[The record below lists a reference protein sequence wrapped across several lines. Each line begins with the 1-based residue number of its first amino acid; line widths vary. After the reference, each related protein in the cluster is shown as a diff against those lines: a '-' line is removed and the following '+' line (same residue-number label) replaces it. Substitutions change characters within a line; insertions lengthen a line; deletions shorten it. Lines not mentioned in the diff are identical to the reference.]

1 MAMFVNPLRDLA
13 SSIHKVEKPA
23 RYLGG
28 ELGSNPPIEDAADRR
43 LRIALCFP
51 DLYEIGMSNNAIR
64 LLYNQLSTMSDSV
77 VCERVF
83 APAPDFE
90 KLLEERDVP
99 LYTLESG
106 IPLFQCDIIAFSV
119 GYELLATNMLT
130 VLQAGKVPLLREER
144 DSTSPVV
151 IAGGPAITNP
161 HPFGKFLDAVYIGEA
176 EAGFYELVCRL
187 ADIKAQSRAEEMRR
201 RFLEE
206 IGTMEQVWTP
216 YKVNS
221 YPQSDGPCKDD
232 VRSRSHKTVR
242 AVFDQFSTTTAFTAH
257 PVAVLPTVQSHGSVE
272 IMRGCPN
279 GCRFCH
285 AGYFYRP
292 QRIKS
297 SACIDEEVRILI
309 EDGGYQEITLA
320 SLSSGDYPDIVDTFR
335 ALNEKWKERHVS
347 FQLPSLKVNSF
358 TLPLLSELS
367 EVRKSGLTFAVETP
381 IEAWQLAIN
390 KEVSLEKTLSIL
402 KEARS
407 LGFRSAK
414 FYFMI
419 GLPVPGKGMGEAD
432 AISAF
437 LRQVSVES
445 KMAIN
450 VTIGTFVPK
459 PHTPYEQQ
467 SQLSEEEAL
476 NCIHRIKDS
485 LRQFR
490 SISIS
495 YHSPFSSV
503 LEGLI
508 CRGDDGVGDV
518 ILSAFR
524 NGARLDAWDEYMKR
538 DAWREAIKEHAQSLG
553 TDENEWIARMLSGRP
568 REGLNRPIWK
578 DVSLNVSNSYYDNE
592 LDNSMN
598 SIPTVPCAD
607 PCEHPCGA
615 CNKNAH
621 IVCNSI
627 QLKEL
632 SDAASTESTASAE
645 RSTARP
651 IGKKAIAKVELLE
664 SFSIGNAHQSLLE
677 DKRLILT
684 YRKKD
689 QAAFYPLHSVPN
701 VFARAFL
708 ILGIPVRFSEGFNPI
723 ARLEFTPP
731 LSLGFESNAE
741 ICSAWLASGFVINDN
756 DGFLNALNSV
766 LPSGLV
772 VQSVRIGDPRN
783 LGKNSIG
790 TIFSGSLFAISP
802 RNALGRRLLESY
814 LNSAARDGSSASFA
828 SSFASSI
835 ESINSEKCFYYD
847 GSRLF
852 VRTKELQSDLA
863 ARLTIHD
870 VTHSIMSNNAILE
883 LDEAKFDEL
892 DYFSITRLQTYAKK
906 GESPDRSL
914 FDAL

>member
-1 MAMFVNPLRDLA
+1 MAIFVDPLRDLA
-13 SSIHKVEKPA
+13 GSIHKVEKPA

-28 ELGSNPPIEDAADRR
+28 ELGSNSPIEDQTDAR

-90 KLLEERDVP
+90 KLLEERDIP

-130 VLQAGKVPLLREER
+130 ILQAGKVPLLREER

-176 EAGFYELVCRL
+176 EAGFYELVRRL
-187 ADIKAQSRAEEMRR
+187 ADIKAQSKAQEMRTK
-201 RFLEE
+201 FLEE
-206 IGTMEQVWTP
+206 IRTLDQVWIP
-216 YKVNS
+216 YEVNS
-221 YPQSDGPCKDD
+221 DCQSGEPCKDG
-232 VRSRSHKTVR
+232 VRSKSPKTVR
-242 AVFDQFSTTTAFTAH
+242 AVFDQFSTTTAFTAY

-297 SACIDEEVRILI
+297 SACIDEEVRILV

-320 SLSSGDYPDIVDTFR
+320 SLSSGDYPDIVSMFR
-335 ALNEKWKERHVS
+335 SLNEKWKERHVS

-358 TLPLLSELS
+358 TLPLLAQLS

-381 IEAWQLAIN
+381 IEAWQFAIN
-390 KEVSLEKTLSIL
+390 KAVSLEKILSIL

-467 SQLSEEEAL
+467 SQLGEEEAL

-553 TDENEWIARMLSGRP
+553 LNENEWIARMLSGRP
-568 REGLNRPIWK
+568 REDLNRPIWK
-578 DVSLNVSNSYYDNE
+578 DVSLNVSNSYYDHE
-592 LDNSMN
+592 LNNSMN

-632 SDAASTESTASAE
+632 SDAATSSK
-645 RSTARP
+645 STARP
-651 IGKKAIAKVELLE
+651 LGKKAISKAKLLE
-664 SFSIGNAHQSLLE
+664 SFSIGDFHQSLLE
-677 DKRLILT
+677 DKRLILK
-684 YRKKD
+684 YRKRD

-731 LSLGFESNAE
+731 LSLGFDSDAE
-741 ICSAWLASGFVINDN
+741 ICSAWLASDFVINDN
-756 DGFLNALNSV
+756 EGFLNALNSV
-766 LPSGLV
+766 LPSGLI

-802 RNALGRRLLESY
+802 RNALGRGLLESY
-814 LNSAARDGSSASFA
+814 LNIATSDGSS

-835 ESINSEKCFYYD
+835 ESINSEKYFYSA
-847 GSRLF
+847 GNRLF
-852 VRTKELQSDLA
+852 VRTKELQSDLT

-870 VTHSIMSNNAILE
+870 VTHSIMSNNAILGE
-883 LDEAKFDEL
+883 GKLDEL

>member
-1 MAMFVNPLRDLA
+1 MAIFVNPLRDFA
-13 SSIHKVEKPA
+13 GSIHKVEKPA

-28 ELGSNPPIEDAADRR
+28 ELGSNSPIENEKDTR

-64 LLYNQLSTMSDSV
+64 LLYNQLSTMSDAV

-90 KLLEERDVP
+90 KLLKERNVP

-144 DSTSPVV
+144 DNTSPVV

-176 EAGFYELVCRL
+176 EAGFYELVRRL
-187 ADIKAQSRAEEMRR
+187 ADIKAQSKPEEMRTK
-201 RFLEE
+201 FLEE
-206 IGTMEQVWTP
+206 IGTLEQMWTP
-216 YKVNS
+216 YEVNLGR
-221 YPQSDGPCKDD
+221 QSEDPCKDD
-232 VRSRSHKTVR
+232 LRSKSPKTVR
-242 AVFDQFSTTTAFTAH
+242 AVFDQFSTTTAFTAY

-297 SACIDEEVRILI
+297 SACIDEEVRILV

-320 SLSSGDYPDIVDTFR
+320 SLSSGDYPDIVSTFR
-335 ALNEKWKERHVS
+335 SLNEKWKERHVS

-419 GLPVPGKGMGEAD
+419 GLPVPGKGIGEAD

-437 LRQVSVES
+437 LRQVSAES

-485 LRQFR
+485 LRQFH

-518 ILSAFR
+518 ILTAFR
-524 NGARLDAWDEYMKR
+524 NGARLDAWDEYLKR
-538 DAWREAIKEHAQSLG
+538 DAWLEAIKVHAQSLG
-553 TDENEWIARMLSGRP
+553 IDENEWISRMLSGNP
-568 REGLNRPIWK
+568 PEGSSRPIWK
-578 DVSLNVSNSYYDNE
+578 DVSLIVSNSFYDNE
-592 LDNSMN
+592 LENSMN
-598 SIPTVPCAD
+598 STPTVPCAT

-615 CNKNAH
+615 CNKKAH

-632 SDAASTESTASAE
+632 SDAASDAANIE
-645 RSTARP
+645 RTARP
-651 IGKKAIAKVELLE
+651 IGKKAISKVKLME
-664 SFSIGNAHQSLLE
+664 SFSIGSTHQSLLE
-677 DKRLILT
+677 DKRLILK

-701 VFARAFL
+701 VFARAFV

-731 LSLGFESNAE
+731 LSLGFESEAE
-741 ICSAWLASGFVINDN
+741 ICSAWLASDFLINDN

-772 VQSVRIGDPRN
+772 VQSARIGDSRN

-790 TIFSGSLFAISP
+790 TIFSGSLVAITP
-802 RNALGRRLLESY
+802 RNSLGRGLLESY
-814 LNSAARDGSSASFA
+814 FDIATTNGICASFA
-828 SSFASSI
+828 NSI
-835 ESINSEKCFYYD
+835 QSINSEKSLYYD
-847 GSRLF
+847 DDRLF
-852 VRTKELQSDLA
+852 VRTKELQSNPA

-870 VTHSIMSNNAILE
+870 VIHSIMNNAKGNAEPRNEDRL
-883 LDEAKFDEL
+883 DEL
-892 DYFSITRLQTYAKK
+892 DYFSITRLETYAIK
-906 GESPDRSL
+906 GEGSERSL